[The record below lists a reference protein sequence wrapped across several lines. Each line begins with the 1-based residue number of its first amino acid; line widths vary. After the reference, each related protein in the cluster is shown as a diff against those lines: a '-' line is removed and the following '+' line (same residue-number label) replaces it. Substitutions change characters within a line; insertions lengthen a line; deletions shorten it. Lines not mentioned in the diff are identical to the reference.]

1 MTLDDR
7 RMLEIPGKIFREM
20 LGHFRKGSYDG
31 GRLIG
36 NTFTTSSGISG
47 CCLCTIRPR
56 SASIDAIWVVPN
68 IQHAIFGPMKVVSIL
83 RNRAEGVVRPILACM
98 VSLILNPKYSMLDYC
113 NLQI

>member
-1 MTLDDR
+1 M
-7 RMLEIPGKIFREM
+7 MGVA
-20 LGHFRKGSYDG
+20 
-31 GRLIG
+31 LIG

-98 VSLILNPKYSMLDYC
+98 VWFIMNPKVIELIVC
-113 NLQI
+113 WTIVTFRF